1 MDASKLTVG
10 THQAN
15 VCVGSNDPVRSLVAV
30 PVTPEGDRGC
40 YSYSDAHSISNTDTN
55 SYGYTDTHSHTHS
68 DRNSTSYADTNANS
82 DSHAG
87 ADTCRDTECDPATSA
102 DSGA

>member
-1 MDASKLTVG
+1 VQMDASKLTVG

-40 YSYSDAHSISNTDTN
+40 YSYSDAHSISNADTN
-55 SYGYTDTHSHTHS
+55 SYGYTDTHSH
-68 DRNSTSYADTNANS
+68 S